1 VPRVRRASPRNIA
14 TMSTTSDTAAMLR
27 RARLD
32 PAKYGWTACGGIGS
46 ILEPHEMARRSESRA
61 QFLKNQ
67 KRIAAAAKAAAR
79 GPAQDPPA
87 ADGAAAS
94 YLPPSMDAYY
104 TVSDPPER
112 KKAEKKDGG
121 TRGPDETPLED
132 LFRDPTEEQQQL
144 IESIR
149 SLRKSAADGLRD
161 DLRRITVRRT
171 TDDGRADV
179 YTYHR
184 GRVGMEPRDPKTGEL
199 LADVDPS
206 DTNDG
211 WEPAG
216 STVTRVSVQFP
227 VEDLD
232 EDDEGGDG
240 CDSDL
245 DEEERRALDERE
257 KRATLLRNAKLGR
270 YGKQGPRR
278 YTCSVLWDV
287 GSPDQPS
294 PEEYAFRI
302 GAEYGLDFS
311 ATMELRDSIEQQL
324 DEFMAGRP
332 RFYAPLAPRDSYGL
346 DRPGSHFGPPE
357 SYSGTVAGAPRVALR
372 RPGSSSAGAGRK
384 SSGGTS
390 RKSDGQS
397 RPKPAGQIRRD
408 KKLTPIVPPDQVPKA
423 NPRDDPYCAE
433 VLRRC
438 VKISKGHA
446 RELVERGDE
455 ALGLVLNEN
464 CHICRSRKETVL
476 MFPCGRHGYCEN
488 HCRTRLSCAAT
499 DYNPEERTKLP
510 VDHCP
515 VCSLTCTC
523 AKCERK
529 LDEVGGAMKVLCKKQ
544 GCGPGDVVM
553 ERVFEM
559 AGGRRPDDKFV
570 RPKSSAGASTRV
582 TKRKR
587 PGDAAGGG
595 GAEDSGASR
604 STRSAPPDDKAA
616 EAGSGPPPKKKQKK
630 EKKRKKKPSN
640 EPRRSVL
647 RVPVRELPRECHLN
661 QDYDPSTPA
670 DFAKVFCPGRA
681 PVERAGPPPAP
692 DGPEKFQ
699 KLIPLPVDGHF
710 HKCCVCDDDLTADD
724 CHYCSV
730 SCRGFHAR
738 CLEGGD
744 DATVEGWECTRSRVG
759 DRTVSDEEDIATGA
773 NDDAVRES
781 FGRYADLPAFA
792 SAVSVL
798 GDVKSILD
806 RLVRYEYG
814 WVFAH
819 PVDVSV
825 ITDYGALVSRPMDYA
840 TVAGMIDRGAYDP
853 ARYNFSSLDDL
864 EKIVLQ
870 ALVDVEQVFQN
881 CFVYNTRGCQFYRAG
896 EVQERKWTAYYDRHI
911 GDRLTEGVRSAL
923 AHFRGACRAER
934 AEKAQIR
941 VVRVSKTS
949 NTAVA
954 VTVVDPTTMSLVKQY
969 LSKASAIQALQHLSK
984 AGYECEVDVAESGAA
999 KFRLDAADGSG
1010 TTLFGYL
1017 WIRTNKLHSG
1027 KFVVAKA
1034 KE

>member
-1 VPRVRRASPRNIA
+1 GAVPQEPEAYRRGGQGRGEGTGAGPARVRRGGGVVPPPVDGRVLHGVGPAGEEEGGEEG
-14 TMSTTSDTAAMLR
+14 R
-27 RARLD
+27 RDEGAGRD
-32 PAKYGWTACGGIGS
+32 PSGGPLQG
-46 ILEPHEMARRSESRA
+46 PHRG
-61 QFLKNQ
+61 
-67 KRIAAAAKAAAR
+67 AAAAHRVHPEPPQVGRGRSPRRPEADHRKADDGRRTGGRVHVPPRAGGDGAPRPQDGRAPRRRRPVRHERRVGARRVDRDAGVGAVPGGGPRRGRRGRGRLRLGPGRGGEEGARREGEEGDAPPERQAGTVRQAGSPAVHLLRPLGRRESRPALAGGVRLPDRGRVRAQLLGDDGATRLDRAAAR
-79 GPAQDPPA
+79 RVHGREAAVLRPPRPEGQLRPRPAGVALRSARELLGDRRGGAPRGAPPA
-87 ADGAAAS
+87 R
-94 YLPPSMDAYY
+94 
-104 TVSDPPER
+104 VVV
-112 KKAEKKDGG
+112 GG
-121 TRGPDETPLED
+121 C
-132 LFRDPTEEQQQL
+132 
-144 IESIR
+144 
-149 SLRKSAADGLRD
+149 
-161 DLRRITVRRT
+161 
-171 TDDGRADV
+171 
-179 YTYHR
+179 
-184 GRVGMEPRDPKTGEL
+184 
-199 LADVDPS
+199 
-206 DTNDG
+206 
-211 WEPAG
+211 G
-216 STVTRVSVQFP
+216 SQVV
-227 VEDLD
+227 
-232 EDDEGGDG
+232 GGD
-240 CDSDL
+240 L
-245 DEEERRALDERE
+245 PEERRAVPPEARGADTQGQEAHADRSA
-257 KRATLLRNAKLGR
+257 RSGP
-270 YGKQGPRR
+270 QGP
-278 YTCSVLWDV
+278 
-287 GSPDQPS
+287 
-294 PEEYAFRI
+294 
-302 GAEYGLDFS
+302 
-311 ATMELRDSIEQQL
+311 
-324 DEFMAGRP
+324 
-332 RFYAPLAPRDSYGL
+332 
-346 DRPGSHFGPPE
+346 
-357 SYSGTVAGAPRVALR
+357 
-372 RPGSSSAGAGRK
+372 
-384 SSGGTS
+384 
-390 RKSDGQS
+390 
-397 RPKPAGQIRRD
+397 
-408 KKLTPIVPPDQVPKA
+408 

-559 AGGRRPDDKFV
+559 GGGTEAGRQVRPAEVVGGRVDE
-570 RPKSSAGASTRV
+570 
-582 TKRKR
+582 
-587 PGDAAGGG
+587 GDEAEEARRRGGGG

-640 EPRRSVL
+640 EPRRTVL

-853 ARYNFSSLDDL
+853 ARYKFSSLDDL